1 MSSTGPIN
9 GQIASGA
16 PVPTGLSPVTAPL
29 LPDQGVLTQMA
40 NFPAQT
46 YKLTLGSSIVKLMS
60 TMVGPSGGG
69 QLRQRSLVNRL
80 RSSVSSTYYTD
91 LDNSLGAVLGISR
104 QLGESLPFNPY
115 TTAAPSTGPLSWLA
129 MAEADAT
136 YRDRLFQVLRAVST
150 YGPTALGIQ
159 LIAESFLLAPVEVQ
173 EYYRGHSTSS
183 ITANPSLA
191 YYITVTPHVNP
202 TPQQRYGLMKI
213 LNKIKPA
220 LSTITLAPAPAVD
233 PYLQVPIGGAWAS
246 SFYWEVQSISSAPSI
261 YGSVAVPQYAFGSSQ
276 AAAWTVNGWVS
287 GVLSYSQN
295 TDGTLNT
302 PTDFEQVTWADGTI
316 TNYMPIYAM
325 APASEAVLGTMVVPG
340 NASANPINSDN
351 STVSDLLLSGASV
364 QSIQAASTITAQ
376 TVPQFWSTPERAYT
390 DMTQDIIEIR
400 FSSPV
405 NVNAISFQVA
415 NFPCTATFQVYDDT
429 DQTWV
434 GYYSQTVTTSV
445 PAVLPNPTDAL
456 VAKTHPQ
463 HFGAGHWVSVAFR
476 FAPTSIARARI
487 VLVRPGITGPQ
498 GPISA
503 MTNNPADYSLG
514 VTEFSFDYVV
524 DSADQLPDNGTVS
537 LETIGT
543 STDVA
548 GNTITYSVYSEVP
561 TATDGSLDQWRCFPQ
576 PVNNAVVNLYLDTRD
591 AEGNP
596 QVIDRFFITPTHLGV
611 GCTLYFALEEPG
623 TPGDMSS
630 LNWILVN
637 RSYILMTGWM
647 TVYPVAARY
656 WKFEMSGLVAEPLS
670 NPFPVTAD
678 ILMFGSNAVNPTTG
692 SAGYQGATPA
702 GTTTNAILAA
712 GNSLLSTPTV
722 NPPNSGAYS
731 PATALVANDPTLA
744 QALQNNFANYGYID
758 WQPFGAPPATLGGLE
773 DYTTTTLAS
782 VNSVGFFTGFS
793 SITAY
798 RTNPACPIDSPLY
811 YELFYDTTQIASA
824 NGQTIG
830 GIYSGPGTAMATN
843 NNPQSELLE
852 TPMVV
857 TSKAYVSA
865 SMVQKVQ
872 FATQQSPPAEV
883 VPFDTFRNGRYLPQT
898 TGGYNWDDPQDWN
911 NLGMGDSTV
920 TFNAQTLTPIIT
932 RGATSYT
939 GPQANGLVS
948 GPFLTSPVGWVTFAV
963 RLSILSVPPSDP
975 EFFAE
980 HPIYLQLCEWNG
992 GGAAPTVL
1000 VEWPLTAV
1008 AVGQT
1013 IEEYF
1018 SYQVGSTVSPETF
1031 LCLAVAQHS
1040 GANVASGQTASWV
1053 IQAASGFD
1061 PSMMWS
1067 FSSDGV
1073 NWVEAGSV
1081 NFVHNNRNGVVSI
1094 PTPSTHLYWQVTIYR
1109 PDMFVNVLKIRPWY
1123 QMTDRP
1129 RVAAVASGPNMSF
1142 SDTDQTIWT
1151 DPFFSTTGGPVPL
1164 WWFAKY
1170 QQAALFPDGVPIIT
1184 PGSKIYAQDVVETVG
1199 PAHDT
1204 AVVTYYMQMYHL
1216 VANTTTASDVATA
1229 RATLHTTTR
1238 DTVGPATDT
1247 ASGAITTLTPYT
1259 DVFNYTG
1266 GAQTW
1271 TCPQNIQAGV
1281 VTITINGGGGG
1292 GAAGGLGGQVN
1303 FTLPVVPGQTLNI
1316 IVGGQGSYYSYN
1328 AEGGYAYGYHT
1339 GGAMYMMYQ
1348 NPLTYG
1354 QVGNYGTLGFGGSSS
1369 AVTNSSGVLIA
1380 EAGAGGGQGWLF
1392 AVTEAVVNQTFNYVG
1407 GVQTWT
1413 LPAIS
1418 SGQVTVTATGGGG
1431 GSQQTSSGP
1440 GTPPSL
1446 GGVGGVVQAVFNTNA
1461 GDTLT
1466 VYVGGQGAGGGSAP
1480 GANNFAPFG
1489 YHEGGYANY
1498 GGASGGSSSA
1508 VLLNGTLMM
1517 EAGAG
1522 GGSAGGGVANFYF
1535 GGGAGGNPNGGN
1547 APSSPSWG
1555 AWGGG
1560 GATQTAGG
1568 SAVSGNTPGTVGGPA
1583 GSINGGNANY
1593 VASGQQAYYGPCG
1606 GGGGGFAGGGAGT
1619 PYASAAAYFGGGGG
1633 SSWAGNGA
1641 AGIAYGTA
1649 GSISAGNVV
1658 VSYISM
1664 NIGAPTY
1671 NQAWS
1676 GGNGGNPNGQTA
1688 AEVAFGSA
1696 YSYGGAGATQSAGG
1710 AGGAWASTQPSG
1722 NTSGTAPAGSVGAVG
1737 GGGINGGQ
1745 AYPYAGGGGGGG
1757 GYAGGGAGAY
1767 SIYHAAGAWNT
1778 NEWSGGGGGSS
1789 WAGNGATNISYG
1801 TAASL
1806 GNGNVWV
1813 SYNTSGAR
1821 HY

>member
-9 GQIASGA
+9 SQIASGA

-46 YKLTLGSSIVKLMS
+46 YNLTLGASIVKLMS

-173 EYYRGHSTSS
+173 EYYRGHSPSS
-183 ITANPSLA
+183 ITANPQMA

-220 LSTITLAPAPAVD
+220 LSTITLAPAPTVD
-233 PYLQVPIGGAWAS
+233 PYLQVPIADAWAS
-246 SFYWEVQSISSAPSI
+246 SFYWEVQSLSSAPSI
-261 YGSVAVPQYAFGSSQ
+261 YGSNTVPQYAFGSSQ

-295 TDGTLNT
+295 PDGTLDT
-302 PTDFEQVTWADGTI
+302 PTDFEQITWTDGTI
-316 TNYMPIYAM
+316 TNYLPIYAL

-351 STVSDLLLSGASV
+351 GTVSELLLSGASV

-376 TVPQFWSTPERAYT
+376 SVPQFWSTPERAYT
-390 DMTQDIIEIR
+390 DMTQDIIEVR

-415 NFPCTATFQVYDDT
+415 NFPCTATFQVYDEPSSS
-429 DQTWV
+429 WV
-434 GYYSQTVTTSV
+434 GYYQQAVTTSV

-463 HFGAGHWVSVAFR
+463 HFGPGHWVSVAFR
-476 FAPTSIARARI
+476 FAPASITRARI
-487 VLVRPGITGPQ
+487 VLVRPGIVGPQ
-498 GPISA
+498 GPILA
-503 MTNNPADYSLG
+503 VTNNPADYSLG

-524 DSADQLPDNGTVS
+524 DSASQLPDEGTVS

-548 GNTITYSVYSEVP
+548 GNTISYSVYSEVP
-561 TATDGSLDQWRCFPQ
+561 AVEDGTLSQWRCFPQ

-591 AEGNP
+591 GEGNA

-611 GCTLYFALEEPG
+611 GCTLYFALEEPD

-647 TVYPVAARY
+647 TVYPVAAKY

-670 NPFPVTAD
+670 NPFPVTTD
-678 ILMFGSNAVNPTTG
+678 ILMYGSSAINPTTG

-712 GNSLLSTPTV
+712 GNGLLTTPTV
-722 NPPNSGAYS
+722 NPSNSGAYS

-744 QALQNNFANYGYID
+744 QALQSNFANYGYID

-773 DYTTTTLAS
+773 DYTTTTIAS

-793 SITAY
+793 SIVAY

-811 YELFYDTTQIASA
+811 YELFYDITQIASA
-824 NGQTIG
+824 NCQTVG
-830 GIYSGPGTAMATN
+830 GIYSGPGS
-843 NNPQSELLE
+843 QSELLE
-852 TPMVV
+852 TPAEVI
-857 TSKAYVSA
+857 SKAYVSA
-865 SMVQKVQ
+865 SMVTKVQ
-872 FATQQSPPAEV
+872 IGTQQSPPTEI
-883 VPFDTFRNGRYLPQT
+883 VPFDTFRNGRYLPPPD
-898 TGGYNWDDPQDWN
+898 GDYAWDDPQDWN

-920 TFNAQTLTPIIT
+920 IFNAQTLTPVIT
-932 RGATSYT
+932 RGATTYT

-948 GPFLTSPVGWVTFAV
+948 APFLTAPVGWVTFAV
-963 RLSILSVPPSDP
+963 RLSILSVPPTAP
-975 EFFAE
+975 EFFSE
-980 HPIYLQLCEWNG
+980 YPIYLQLCQWNG
-992 GGAAPTVL
+992 GGTPPEVL

-1008 AVGQT
+1008 SVGQT

-1040 GANVASGQTASWV
+1040 NAEVPSGQTASWV

-1067 FSSDGV
+1067 FSSDGA
-1073 NWVEAGSV
+1073 NWVEGGSV
-1081 NFVHNNRNGVVSI
+1081 NFVHNNRNGIVSI
-1094 PTPSTHLYWQVTIYR
+1094 PTPSTTLYWKIIIYR
-1109 PDMFVNVLKIRPWY
+1109 PDVYVNVLKIRPWY

-1184 PGSKIYAQDVVETVG
+1184 PGSRIYAQDVVETVG

-1204 AVVTYYMQMYHL
+1204 AVVTYYLQMYHL
-1216 VANTTTASDVATA
+1216 VANNTTASDVATA
-1229 RATLHTTTR
+1229 RATLYTR
-1238 DTVGPATDT
+1238 ATETVGPASDV
-1247 ASGAITTLTPYT
+1247 ASAVIATLTPYLDT
-1259 DVFNYTG
+1259 FYFTG
-1266 GAQTW
+1266 GPQTW
-1271 TCPQNIQAGV
+1271 TAPQNIQNGT

-1292 GAAGGLGGQVN
+1292 GASGGLGGQVS
-1303 FTLPVVPGQTLNI
+1303 FTLPVVPGQTLGI
-1316 IVGGQGSYYSYN
+1316 YVGSQGQTYTYN
-1328 AEGGYAYGYHT
+1328 TEGGYAYGYHI
-1339 GGAMYMMYQ
+1339 GGAMYAIYQ

-1354 QVGNYGTLGFGGSSS
+1354 QVGPYGTLGFGGGSS
-1369 AVTNSSGVLIA
+1369 AVTLSNGTLVA
-1380 EAGAGGGQGWLF
+1380 EAGAGGGQGWIF
-1392 AVTEAVVNQTFNYVG
+1392 AVTESNVNQVFNYAG
-1407 GVQTWT
+1407 GVQSWT
-1413 LPAIS
+1413 LPNIS
-1418 SGQVTVTATGGGG
+1418 NGQITITCTGGGG
-1431 GSQQTSSGP
+1431 GTQPTSA
-1440 GTPPSL
+1440 GTGTAPSP
-1446 GGVGGVVQAVFNTNA
+1446 GGVGGVVQAVLSAAPGN
-1461 GDTLT
+1461 TLT
-1466 VYVGGQGAGGGSAP
+1466 VYVGGVGAGGGSGP
-1480 GANNFAPFG
+1480 GVPNYAPFG
-1489 YHEGGYANY
+1489 YHEGGYTVY

-1508 VLLNGTLMM
+1508 VLLNGTLVM

-1522 GGSAGGGVANFYF
+1522 GGSAGGGPANFYF

-1547 APSSPSWG
+1547 GVTSPSYG
-1555 AWGGG
+1555 AYGGF
-1560 GATQTAGG
+1560 GATQSAGG
-1568 SAVSGNTPGTVGGPA
+1568 GTAAGGNTGGTVGGAPQ
-1583 GSINGGNANY
+1583 SINGGLANY
-1593 VASGQQAYYGPCG
+1593 SNQSYYGPCG
-1606 GGGGGFAGGGAGT
+1606 GGGGGFAGGGAGSPNA
-1619 PYASAAAYFGGGGG
+1619 PYAAYFGGGGG

-1641 AGIAYGTA
+1641 TGIAYGTA
-1649 GSISAGNVV
+1649 GTVSAGNVV

-1671 NQAWS
+1671 NFAIP
-1676 GGNGGNPNGQTA
+1676 GGNGGTPNGGTGTGQP
-1688 AEVAFGSA
+1688 FGDA
-1696 YSYGGAGATQSAGG
+1696 YSNGGVGGTQG
-1710 AGGAWASTQPSG
+1710 AGGTGGTWQSDQAGSI
-1722 NTSGTAPAGSVGAVG
+1722 TSGTAPGGSLDGAIT
-1737 GGGINGGQ
+1737 GINGGQ

-1757 GYAGGGAGAY
+1757 GFAGGGAGAY
-1767 SIYHAAGAWNT
+1767 SIYHAPGAWNT
-1778 NEWSGGGGGSS
+1778 NVWSGGGGGSS
-1789 WAGNGATNISYG
+1789 WAGNGATGISY
-1801 TAASL
+1801 TNASTV

-1813 SYNTSGAR
+1813 SYQTSGPR
-1821 HY
+1821 QY